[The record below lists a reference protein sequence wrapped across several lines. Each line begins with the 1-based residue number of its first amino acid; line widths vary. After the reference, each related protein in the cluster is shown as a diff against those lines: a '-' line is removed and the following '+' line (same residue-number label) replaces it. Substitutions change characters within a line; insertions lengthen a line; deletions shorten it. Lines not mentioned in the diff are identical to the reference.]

1 LLCCC
6 YSPFSPVYMQ
16 YMLPPI
22 KLRGNGHN
30 TCSSCK
36 QKIQK
41 CPTCREPQLDTRNKA
56 LEILAVRV
64 ECPSAN
70 KPHGCT
76 LTFPIAPIRGHQ
88 DVYEYSPL
96 VCPLRQLVN
105 CGWKGSFKEVKHHVT
120 QKHRNWVTNMS
131 GMVEVLIK
139 NFKQK

>member
-1 LLCCC
+1 MVYCLVCIWQFLRTFTVRQVLLCCC

-56 LEILAVRV
+56 LEKLAVRV
-64 ECPSAN
+64 ECPCPN
-70 KPHGCT
+70 EPHGCT
-76 LTFPIAPIRGHQ
+76 LTFPIVPYVDTRTCVNTVLQYVLYDSWLTADGRGI
-88 DVYEYSPL
+88 YRKL
-96 VCPLRQLVN
+96 
-105 CGWKGSFKEVKHHVT
+105 KIT
-120 QKHRNWVTNMS
+120 
-131 GMVEVLIK
+131 
-139 NFKQK
+139 